1 MTETL
6 PSCNLVVLLSLY
18 SVVITK
24 TNLPNSLARTLNPLI
39 ETVDRFG
46 RESKA
51 VRYWNSLVHCF
62 LCDVCGCLVVWLS
75 CCVVMHFVVLLCI
88 CCVILAT
95 FEKSPSYASGSN
107 THTSAHHSCTPHT
120 ASATHL
126 LNESNSFCNISIVL
140 SFLSNSAFAVLYNIP
155 MFFLSSSFSARVAYS
170 SCSSLDWL
178 VWLMGAEDSSAPADD
193 VTDVFGS
200 WVDVVGC
207 CVGFATVPSR
217 SP

>member
-62 LCDVCGCLVVWLS
+62 
-75 CCVVMHFVVLLCI
+75 CVMFVVVLLRGYAF
-88 CCVILAT
+88 CCVIMHLLCNSSVWEVA
-95 FEKSPSYASGSN
+95 FVCKWFKHP
-107 THTSAHHSCTPHT
+107 HICTSLLY
-120 ASATHL
+120 ATHSIGHSSPQRIQL
-126 LNESNSFCNISIVL
+126 ILQHINSPILPLQFCL
-140 SFLSNSAFAVLYNIP
+140 
-155 MFFLSSSFSARVAYS
+155 
-170 SCSSLDWL
+170 CSSIQYPHVLFEL
-178 VWLMGAEDSSAPADD
+178 LI
-193 VTDVFGS
+193 FGS
-200 WVDVVGC
+200 RGV
-207 CVGFATVPSR
+207 
-217 SP
+217 